1 MCGSDEN
8 AVPDGRRCYRARAIF
23 LCGIGRF
30 VWHAPM
36 IQSDRREPFVKI
48 NLHVVI
54 LIFLLAFS
62 TAAGLQADD
71 AIQREASVAPPTLT
85 LLQAVVLGFVEGATE
100 YLPVSSTGH
109 LLIVQH
115 LLGMDSDEQ
124 QLEAAHS
131 LAICIQSG
139 AILAV
144 ILLYFGRIRQLLNG
158 VMGHDA
164 DGLRLLINL
173 VIAFLPAAVM
183 GLLFNDWVKQHL
195 FGVLPVAAALFVGGV
210 IILLQTK
217 SGEKAVGDSGKE
229 MAQMS
234 WREALFVG
242 VVQCLAFWPGFSRS
256 LATILGCRFAGVR
269 MMAAVEFSFLLGLI
283 TLTAATAYEGL
294 KHGDE
299 MIANYGVAMPLVALI
314 TAFFAAAVSVRFMVN
329 ALGKYGLAPF
339 GYYRILLA
347 VVCVVW
353 FID

>member
-1 MCGSDEN
+1 M
-8 AVPDGRRCYRARAIF
+8 
-23 LCGIGRF
+23 
-30 VWHAPM
+30 
-36 IQSDRREPFVKI
+36 KI
-48 NLHVVI
+48 NLHVVT

-62 TAAGLQADD
+62 TTAGLQAADSTND
-71 AIQREASVAPPTLT
+71 EASGAPPPPPTLG
-85 LLQAVVLGFVEGATE
+85 LFQAVVLGIVEGATE

-115 LLGMDSDEQ
+115 LLGMDSSERQ
-124 QLEAAHS
+124 MEAAHS
-131 LAICIQSG
+131 LAICIQCG

-144 ILLYFGRIRQLLNG
+144 LVLYFGRIRQILNG

-173 VIAFLPAAVM
+173 VIAFLPAAVT
-183 GLLFNDWVKQHL
+183 GLLFNDWIKQHL
-195 FGVLPVAAALFVGGV
+195 FGVLPVAIALFVGGV
-210 IILLQTK
+210 IILLQT
-217 SGEKAVGDSGKE
+217 AGKKTTDTETGIE

-234 WREALFVG
+234 WRMALFVG
-242 VVQCLAFWPGFSRS
+242 IVQCLAFWPGFSRS

-294 KHGDE
+294 KNGAE
-299 MIANYGVAMPLVALI
+299 MIADYGAAMLLVALI
-314 TAFFAAAVSVRFMVN
+314 TAFFAAVVSVRFMVN

-339 GYYRILLA
+339 GYYRIALA

-353 FID
+353 LID

>member
-1 MCGSDEN
+1 MRLRLQDL
-8 AVPDGRRCYRARAIF
+8 ALALLI
-23 LCGIGRF
+23 GI
-30 VWHAPM
+30 
-36 IQSDRREPFVKI
+36 
-48 NLHVVI
+48 
-54 LIFLLAFS
+54 S
-62 TAAGLQADD
+62 TASTLRAADAAEHD
-71 AIQREASVAPPTLT
+71 TSVVPPPTLT
-85 LLQAVVLGFVEGATE
+85 LLQAVILGFVEGATE

-115 LLGMDSDEQ
+115 LLGMDSNER

-144 ILLYFGRIRQLLNG
+144 VMLYFGRIRQMVSG
-158 VMGHDA
+158 AIGRDP
-164 DGLRLLINL
+164 DGLRILINL
-173 VIAFLPAAVM
+173 IVAFSPAAVT
-183 GLLFNDWVKQHL
+183 GLIFNKWIKQHL
-195 FGVLPVAAALFVGGV
+195 FGVLPVAVALFVGGV
-210 IILLQTK
+210 IILMQTR
-217 SGEKAVGDSGKE
+217 SRQKADSDSGKE

-234 WREALFVG
+234 WQDALFVG

-294 KHGDE
+294 KNGAQ
-299 MIANYGVAMPLVALI
+299 MISDYGAAMPLIALI
-314 TAFFAAAVSVRFMVN
+314 TAFFAAVVSVRFMVN

-339 GYYRILLA
+339 GYYRIILA

-353 FID
+353 LID

>member
-1 MCGSDEN
+1 MRIRLQDL
-8 AVPDGRRCYRARAIF
+8 ALALLI
-23 LCGIGRF
+23 GIGTASTL
-30 VWHAPM
+30 HAADPAAH
-36 IQSDRREPFVKI
+36 DAA
-48 NLHVVI
+48 VVP
-54 LIFLLAFS
+54 
-62 TAAGLQADD
+62 
-71 AIQREASVAPPTLT
+71 PPTLT
-85 LLQAVVLGFVEGATE
+85 LLQAVILGFVEGATE

-115 LLGMDSDEQ
+115 LLGMDSNER

-144 ILLYFGRIRQLLNG
+144 VMLYFGRIRQMVSG
-158 VMGHDA
+158 AIGRDPA
-164 DGLRLLINL
+164 GLRILINL
-173 VIAFLPAAVM
+173 IVAFLPAAVT
-183 GLLFNDWVKQHL
+183 GLLLNKWIKQHL
-195 FGVLPVAAALFVGGV
+195 FGVLPVAVALLVGGV
-210 IILLQTK
+210 IILLQTRNK
-217 SGEKAVGDSGKE
+217 KNADSDSGKE

-234 WREALFVG
+234 WKDALFVG

-294 KHGDE
+294 KNGAA
-299 MIANYGVAMPLVALI
+299 MISDYGAAMPLVALI
-314 TAFFAAAVSVRFMVN
+314 TAFFAAVVSVRFMVN

-339 GYYRILLA
+339 GYYRIILA

-353 FID
+353 LID

>member
-1 MCGSDEN
+1 MIRSD
-8 AVPDGRRCYRARAIF
+8 
-23 LCGIGRF
+23 L
-30 VWHAPM
+30 
-36 IQSDRREPFVKI
+36 REPFVKI
-48 NLHVVI
+48 NLRVVT
-54 LIFLLAFS
+54 LIVLLAFS
-62 TAAGLQADD
+62 TAAGLQAGD
-71 AIQREASVAPPTLT
+71 ANKRDASVAPPTLT
-85 LLQAVVLGFVEGATE
+85 LFQAVVLGFVEGATE

-109 LLIVQH
+109 LLIAQH
-115 LLGMDSDEQ
+115 LLGMDRNER

-158 VMGHDA
+158 ALGHDA

-173 VIAFLPAAVM
+173 MIAFLPAAVT
-183 GLLFNDWVKQHL
+183 GLLFNEWVKQHL
-195 FGVLPVAAALFVGGV
+195 FGVLPVAAALCVGGV
-210 IILLQTK
+210 IILLQTR
-217 SGEKAVGDSGKE
+217 SREKADSDSGKE

-234 WREALFVG
+234 WRDALFVG

-294 KHGDE
+294 KNGED
-299 MIANYGVAMPLVALI
+299 MIANYGVAMPLIALI
-314 TAFFAAAVSVRFMVN
+314 MAFSAAVVSVRFMVN

-339 GYYRILLA
+339 GYYRIILA

-353 FID
+353 LID